1 MQTRRNCNEIDERE
15 IEPGLRSANRAFCL
29 ACKSYVRLLTPRE
42 TGERYRANWAEFA
55 RLADLGIIH
64 RIHDRKGE
72 IKICLNSLERAK
84 LARNYR
90 RFLILKPCGL
100 LEGKNQI
107 NTCIE
112 VYEA

>member
-1 MQTRRNCNEIDERE
+1 MESRRNYNEIDERG
-15 IEPGLRSANRAFCL
+15 IEHGLRSSNRAFCL

-42 TGERYRANWAEFA
+42 TGERFRANWAEFG

-72 IKICLNSLERAK
+72 IKICLSSLERAK
-84 LARNYR
+84 LARNK
-90 RFLILKPCGL
+90 RFLILKPCGFL
-100 LEGKNQI
+100 DGKNRI